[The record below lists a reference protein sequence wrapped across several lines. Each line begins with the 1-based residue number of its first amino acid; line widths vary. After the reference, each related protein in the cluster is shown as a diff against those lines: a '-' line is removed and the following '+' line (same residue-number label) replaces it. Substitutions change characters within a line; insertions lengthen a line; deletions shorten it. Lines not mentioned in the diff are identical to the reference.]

1 LSAGAEDGGPPRSR
15 ERIRLGLLVVALVYP
30 TVAAWLYFV
39 AFGQH
44 PQMRWLYLGAKVVQA
59 LLPVIAWLA
68 LRVEPPRLRA
78 PTPGGRRGVLA
89 GLATGAAM
97 AGAVLLVWASPL
109 AGWSAFEPVAREV
122 WERLEV
128 LHAATPARYLV
139 MAALLSVAHSL
150 FEEVYWR
157 WFALGELSRRL
168 PPGAALAVGS
178 LAFASHH
185 WIVIDSFLAGAHRWT
200 ATLPLT
206 LAVAV
211 GGAVWGWLYQRHGA
225 LLPAWLSH
233 LIADVAILAVGY
245 QLLWP

>member
-1 LSAGAEDGGPPRSR
+1 M
-15 ERIRLGLLVVALVYP
+15 
-30 TVAAWLYFV
+30 AA
-39 AFGQH
+39 
-44 PQMRWLYLGAKVVQA
+44 
-59 LLPVIAWLA
+59 
-68 LRVEPPRLRA
+68 
-78 PTPGGRRGVLA
+78 
-89 GLATGAAM
+89 
-97 AGAVLLVWASPL
+97 AVLLVWASPL
-109 AGWSAFEPVAREV
+109 AAWSAFEPVAYEV

-139 MAALLSVAHSL
+139 MAALLGVAHSL

-168 PPGAALAVGS
+168 PAPAALAVGS

-211 GGAVWGWLYQRHGA
+211 AGAVWGWLYQRHGA

-233 LIADVAILAVGY
+233 LLADVAILGVGY
-245 QLLWP
+245 HLLWP